1 MDWQIRIPED
11 EELDRR
17 KVKRLLLD
25 YDMTPGA
32 AFRQL
37 IRRVQSGEITL
48 LNDTPKNAQVHNGV
62 KERAS

>member
-37 IRRVQSGEITL
+37 IQRVQSGEITL
-48 LNDTPKNAQVHNGV
+48 FHDTLKNTRVHE
-62 KERAS
+62 ERAS